1 MTIRLNRLERF
12 ALVLTLLLAA
22 LSAGLYFG
30 ASGTSDTPDTA
41 PGSNG
46 FGGDFTL
53 QSPTGPLALH
63 DLQGQVVVLMFGYS
77 SCPDVC
83 PTGLANVAAALDQLT
98 PAELEQV
105 QPLFISVDPER
116 DTPER
121 LAQYAP
127 YFHPKIIGLTG
138 DLDALSRIALSYGAF
153 FLKVELQNSALG
165 YAVDHTARIY
175 LLDATGQ
182 MRALMDHNAPP
193 ALLATALRELLP
205 RSSPE
210 KG

>member
-1 MTIRLNRLERF
+1 MAIRLNRLERV
-12 ALVLTLLLAA
+12 ALIMALLLAA

-30 ASGTSDTPDTA
+30 TSGSSIDDTPQD
-41 PGSNG
+41 NG

-53 QSPTGPLALH
+53 QSPSGPLSLS
-63 DLQGQVVVLMFGYS
+63 DLNGQVVVLMFGYS

-83 PTGLANVAAALDQLT
+83 PTGLANVAAALDQLA
-98 PAELEQV
+98 PPELEQV

-116 DTPER
+116 DTPKR
-121 LAQYAP
+121 LAEYAP

-138 DLDALSRIALSYGAF
+138 ELDNLSKVAMSYGAF
-153 FLKVELQNSALG
+153 FRKVELENSALG

-175 LLDATGQ
+175 LLDRTGQ

-193 ALLATALRELLP
+193 TLLATALRDLLSQP
-205 RSSPE
+205 A
-210 KG
+210 G